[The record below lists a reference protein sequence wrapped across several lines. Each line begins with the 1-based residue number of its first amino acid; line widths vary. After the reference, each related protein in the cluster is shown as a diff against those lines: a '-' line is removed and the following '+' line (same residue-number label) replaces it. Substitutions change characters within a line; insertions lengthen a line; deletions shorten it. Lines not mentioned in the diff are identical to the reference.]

1 MDVRITQEG
10 IVLGTKVYS
19 SNSKTMM
26 LNVEINETVRLKTK
40 RWKTRCR
47 QALHVVIMNVLSCAS
62 KNQRLYYQRQKN
74 ARVDDRY
81 SRKLNNRDVCL
92 AIDDLVERG
101 LLFNYVADRQYQQ
114 YDDDKESSWVS
125 PTKLFYDSFCTVSSI
140 VEEAE
145 IGYVA
150 AHITLELRNKK
161 KVRIDYHDTSMTQ
174 EAERVVMGLNQL
186 NHKHMF
192 IDNLGL
198 PMVNM
203 YSRIFNETMAKGGR
217 WFRAAILRIK
227 NKNTNDRL
235 RTTIDGEPVVECDLD
250 CLHIAMLADILGVS
264 KYNNKDIYYHVLDR
278 EHYNTDNR
286 RLVKLGINIC
296 LNATSEYKAK
306 NAIDDLIKEQAGGF
320 YCYSNSQEV
329 IDAIYTALP
338 EFKGSF
344 CQKGSTGLTL
354 QNKDSWIAHYVI
366 DEFLKLN
373 QPILVIHDSFIVQRK
388 NADKLV
394 DAMSAAY
401 KRVMNVE
408 RVVSMKMSWL
418 EGESVQTVNCSK

>member
-1 MDVRITQEG
+1 VDVRITNEG
-10 IVLGTKVYS
+10 ITLGTRVYS
-19 SNSKTMM
+19 SNSKM
-26 LNVEINETVRLKTK
+26 LMFNVEINETIRLKTK
-40 RWKTRCR
+40 RWKTRSR
-47 QALHVVIMNVLSCAS
+47 QAVHVVIMNVLSCAS

-74 ARVDDRY
+74 KRTDDRY

-125 PTKLFYDSFCTVSSI
+125 PTKLFYDTFCSVPSV

-150 AHITLELRNKK
+150 AFITLELRDKK
-161 KVRIDYHDTSMTQ
+161 KVRIDYPDDSVTR
-174 EAERVVMGLNQL
+174 EAERVVSGLNKL
-186 NHKHMF
+186 NSLHLY
-192 IDNLGL
+192 IGYDGL
-198 PMVNM
+198 PMINL
-203 YSRIFNETMAKGGR
+203 YSRIFNETIDKGGR

-227 NKNTNDRL
+227 NKKTQDRL
-235 RTTIDGEPVVECDLD
+235 RTTIDGESVVECDLD
-250 CLHIAMLADILGVS
+250 CLHIAMLADMLGVS
-264 KYNNKDIYYHVLDR
+264 KYHNKDIYYHVLDKQ
-278 EHYNTDNR
+278 HYNTANR

-306 NAIDDLIKEQAGGF
+306 NAIQDLIDEEAKGF
-320 YCYSNSQEV
+320 YCYTTSQEV
-329 IDAIYTALP
+329 VDAIYEALP
-338 EFKGSF
+338 EFRHSF

-354 QNKDSWIAHYVI
+354 QNKDSWVAHYVI
-366 DEFLKLN
+366 DEFLKIQ

-394 DAMSAAY
+394 DAMCSAY
-401 KRVMNVE
+401 KRVMQVD
-408 RVVSMKMSWL
+408 RVVRMKMSWL
-418 EGESVQTVNCSK
+418 EGETLQTVDCSK